1 MSASYTMPRRHLP
14 IAPARFSPRTGFAIG
29 SVGLLLIAAS
39 LMWLFQITGDA
50 RRFPVNEVEVL
61 GTLDYTDRNELRG
74 LVVNQTLSGF
84 YRLDIDQI
92 RSDVKKMPWIAEAHI
107 RRVWPD
113 RISIEVIE
121 HEPAARWNSDS
132 LISKKF
138 ELFKPPQLEAD
149 SVQRAEWLNFF
160 ANFPQ
165 LTGGAGRHEAVLSAY
180 RTLQVYLQPFNVSV
194 MALLED
200 DRQSQ
205 SFVLANNVRVNLG
218 VTDWEER
225 VQRFV
230 QVYTRLV
237 EPMGG
242 RAVKFDMR
250 YPNGFALSEI
260 KS

>member
-1 MSASYTMPRRHLP
+1 MTTSYTMPRRHLP
-14 IAPARFSPRTGFAIG
+14 IAPARFSPKTGLVIG
-29 SVGLLLIAAS
+29 TLGLVLIAAAM
-39 LMWLFQITGDA
+39 LWLFQITGDA

-61 GTLDYTDRNELRG
+61 GTLDYTNRDELRG
-74 LVVNQTLSGF
+74 LVVKQTLSGF

-92 RSDVKKMPWIAEAHI
+92 RRDVKKMPWIAEAHI

-113 RISIEVIE
+113 RISIEVME
-121 HEPAARWNSDS
+121 HEPAARWNNDS

-149 SVQRAEWLNFF
+149 SIQRAEWLHFF
-160 ANFPQ
+160 SNFPQ
-165 LTGGAGRHEAVLSAY
+165 LAGGPGRHEAVLSAF
-180 RTLQVYLQPFNVSV
+180 RTLEVYLQPYNVAV

-205 SFVLANNVRVNLG
+205 SFVLENNVRVKLG

-230 QVYTRLV
+230 RVYARLV

-242 RAVKFDMR
+242 RAVQFDMR

>member
-1 MSASYTMPRRHLP
+1 MSASYTLPRRQLP
-14 IAPARFSPRTGFAIG
+14 IAPARFSPRTGFVIG
-29 SVGLLLIAAS
+29 SVGLLFIAAC

-61 GTLDYTDRNELRG
+61 GTLDYTDRDELRG

-92 RSDVKKMPWIAEAHI
+92 RRDVKQLPWIAEAHI

-121 HEPAARWNSDS
+121 HEPAARWNNDS

-138 ELFKPPQLEAD
+138 ELFTPPQLEVD

-160 ANFPQ
+160 ATFPQ
-165 LTGGAGRHEAVLSAY
+165 LTGGPGRHEAVLSAF
-180 RTLQVYLQPFNVSV
+180 RTLEVYLKPHNVSV

-205 SFVLANNVRVNLG
+205 SFVLSNNARVNLG

-242 RAVKFDMR
+242 RAVQFDMR